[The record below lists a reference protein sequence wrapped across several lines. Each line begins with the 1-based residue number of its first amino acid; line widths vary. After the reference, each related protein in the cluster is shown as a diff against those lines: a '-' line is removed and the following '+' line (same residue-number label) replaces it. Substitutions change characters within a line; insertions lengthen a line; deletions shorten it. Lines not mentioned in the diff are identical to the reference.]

1 METVIEQLRKMN
13 QTFERMLAVMEKPEN
28 KILRVL
34 QVVGAGVGALG
45 FLGLIDII
53 RNWIIGGQYGFSNY
67 HKCCVH
73 SYWDFDHTFSPVF
86 KTTLIR

>member
-1 METVIEQLRKMN
+1 MN
-13 QTFERMLAVMEKPEN
+13 QTFERMLAVIEKPEN

-53 RNWIIGGQYGFSNY
+53 RN
-67 HKCCVH
+67 
-73 SYWDFDHTFSPVF
+73 
-86 KTTLIR
+86 